1 MLDYDDTQVT
11 WREYLAVVAMF
22 LVFFLPV
29 LIGEIL
35 LEKFGII
42 EPHTGWKIGKHTARM
57 NALPGGD
64 KVHRPGAS
72 PSIQNIEVF
81 AVLPATS

>member
-1 MLDYDDTQVT
+1 MLDYDDTPVT

-35 LEKFGII
+35 LEKLGII
-42 EPHTGWKIGKHTARM
+42 EPHTGRKIRKRTDRM
-57 NALPGGD
+57 NALPDGD
-64 KVHRPGAS
+64 KATRPGAS
-72 PSIQNIEVF
+72 PSIQNSILV
-81 AVLPATS
+81 TTRGT